1 MMNYPNFFQDVPTIK
16 LQDPLSAF
24 LGTFKYGFVEFK
36 YVDIVK
42 SAGHSCPT
50 VMGAY
55 LSTLKALEALYS
67 DEIPQRGNIAIELKD
82 DSANGVT
89 GVIASVITQ
98 ITGATE
104 TTGFKGMNGNFARD
118 NLMQFN
124 ADISA
129 QITFKR
135 LDTGKT
141 VQVTYDPSSIKG
153 DQKQQELMG
162 KIMQQKATDDEKKEF
177 GRLWQQRV
185 EAISLAVDQV
195 IKVEEVL

>member
-129 QITFKR
+129 PITFKR
-135 LDTGKT
+135 LDTGKI